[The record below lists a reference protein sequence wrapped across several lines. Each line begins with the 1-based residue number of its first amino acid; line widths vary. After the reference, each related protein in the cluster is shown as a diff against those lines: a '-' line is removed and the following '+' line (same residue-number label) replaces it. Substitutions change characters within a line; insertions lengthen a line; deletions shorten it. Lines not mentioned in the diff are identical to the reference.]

1 MITVHQ
7 ERDCYEETMKK
18 TFMRGVCA
26 LNLVSMRMFQ
36 PQDDQRPEPG
46 ILSCFF
52 QIYIHHQKISNL
64 FVQA

>member
-1 MITVHQ
+1 
-7 ERDCYEETMKK
+7 
-18 TFMRGVCA
+18 VCA
-26 LNLVSMRMFQ
+26 LNLDSMRMFQ